1 MEKLQFTKESFTNY
15 RSFQTDETG
24 PGNGHKQ
31 DKRPGN
37 FATYLTLFQ
46 SGLYRINDLN
56 CYYDSPHVFKPNYTG
71 QFSINFTR
79 KGYFTFESFRRL
91 EEEYAS
97 RIMLEKPGCE
107 FKFIQQMPGDGGC
120 TVFSFTDEGF
130 ELLREQYPLRKTPFF
145 SNDSAFS
152 TVITADASADLL
164 HYKILQRVSGQ
175 GIDRFEI
182 DCLVAE
188 LTEAVVHLLLG
199 QKSHDGLP
207 ENTKKHHIGTIE
219 RAKEYLL
226 EHFTQEVSLQ
236 DLARHCYVSPFHFTR
251 LFKLFYGYSP
261 FSYLQQVRLKQ
272 AEMLIRNTEL
282 PVADVCFRSGFKRLD
297 YFSSTFAK
305 QYALSPAKY
314 RAKACSRRVSQ

>member
-1 MEKLQFTKESFTNY
+1 
-15 RSFQTDETG
+15 
-24 PGNGHKQ
+24 
-31 DKRPGN
+31 
-37 FATYLTLFQ
+37 
-46 SGLYRINDLN
+46 
-56 CYYDSPHVFKPNYTG
+56 
-71 QFSINFTR
+71 
-79 KGYFTFESFRRL
+79 
-91 EEEYAS
+91 
-97 RIMLEKPGCE
+97 
-107 FKFIQQMPGDGGC
+107 
-120 TVFSFTDEGF
+120 VFSFTDEGF
-130 ELLREQYPLRKTPFF
+130 ELLREQYPLRKTSFF
-145 SNDSAFS
+145 SDDSAFS

-199 QKSHDGLP
+199 QKSQDGLP
-207 ENTKKHHIGTIE
+207 ERTKKYHIGTIE

-261 FSYLQQVRLKQ
+261 FSYLQQVRLKH

-282 PVADVCFRSGFKRLD
+282 PVADVCFRSGFKRID
-297 YFSSTFAK
+297 YFSSIFAK
-305 QYALSPAKY
+305 QHALSPAKY
-314 RAKACSRRVSQ
+314 RAKACSRRVCW